1 MNLLAGLEKFG
12 LSTDGELDITKEGK
26 GPEQKAAPEKNEP
39 EKVLKEADF
48 LLEKVIQCP
57 VCDRKF
63 KTLTVKTGKAKR
75 LEPDEDLRPRFQGVD
90 TIKYDVAACPFC
102 GYSASHK
109 DFERL
114 SSTQIKWIKEG
125 VSANF
130 KSTKDVSYPEYT
142 YDQAVDR
149 YKLALVCAMTKKAK
163 LSEKSYLCLKIAW
176 LRRTQYGLIKDDT
189 PEALVTKKNVKT
201 EWDGFYRQAYEGFVK
216 ASETETPPFAGID
229 ANTLDFMLANMS
241 MYFKDYS
248 TASKLVSRLLTSTG
262 TSQRIK
268 DKCFDMK
275 EAIVAEVKRQKAESA
290 KKV

>member
-12 LSTDGELDITKEGK
+12 LSTNGELDITKEGK
-26 GPEQKAAPEKNEP
+26 ATDKKAVVDQKEP
-39 EKVLKEADF
+39 EKVMKEADF
-48 LLEKVIQCP
+48 LLEKVVQCP

-75 LEPDEDLRPRFQGVD
+75 LEPDDDLRPKFQGVD
-90 TIKYDVAACPFC
+90 TIKYDVASCPFC

-109 DFERL
+109 DFEHL

-125 VSANF
+125 VSQNF
-130 KSTKDVSYPEYT
+130 KSTKDISFPEYT

-176 LRRTQYGLIKDDT
+176 LRRTQYELIKDDT
-189 PEALVTKKNVKT
+189 PEALASKKNIKT

-229 ANTLDFMLANMS
+229 TNTLDFMLANMA
-241 MYFKDYS
+241 MYFRDYS
-248 TASKLVSRLLTSTG
+248 TASKLVSRLLTSSG
-262 TSQRIK
+262 TSSRIK

-275 EAIVAEVKRQKAESA
+275 ENIVAEVKKQKAESA

>member
-12 LSTDGELDITKEGK
+12 LSTNGELDITKDEK
-26 GPEQKAAPEKNEP
+26 GSQKQQAAENKEA
-39 EKVLKEADF
+39 EKVLKESDF
-48 LLEKVIQCP
+48 LLEKVVQCP

-75 LEPDEDLRPRFQGVD
+75 LEPDEDLRPKFQGVD
-90 TIKYDVAACPFC
+90 TIKYDVFSCPFC
-102 GYSASHK
+102 GYSATQK
-109 DFERL
+109 DFEHL

-130 KSTKDVSYPEYT
+130 KTTKDASYQEYT

-176 LRRTQYGLIKDDT
+176 LRRTQYELTLDDT
-189 PEALVTKKNVKT
+189 PEALNNRKNIKA
-201 EWDGFYRQAYEGFVK
+201 EWDGFYKQAYEGFVK

-229 ANTLDFMLANMS
+229 TNTLDFMLANMA
-241 MYFKDYS
+241 MYFRDYS

-262 TSQRIK
+262 TSSRIK

-275 EAIVAEVKRQKAESA
+275 ENIVAEVKRQKAESA

>member
-12 LSTDGELDITKEGK
+12 LSTNGELDITKDGNEEK
-26 GPEQKAAPEKNEP
+26 KPSADQKET

-48 LLEKVIQCP
+48 LIEKVIQCT

-75 LEPDEDLRPRFQGVD
+75 LEPDDDLRPRFHGVD

-109 DFERL
+109 DFEHL

-130 KSTKDVSYPEYT
+130 KPTKDESFEEYS

-149 YKLALVCAMTKKAK
+149 YKLALVCTMTKKGK
-163 LSEKSYLCLKIAW
+163 MSEKSYLCLKIAW
-176 LRRTQYGLIKDDT
+176 LRRTQYELIKDDS
-189 PEALVTKKNVKT
+189 PEDLEKKKAVKA

-216 ASETETPPFAGID
+216 ASETETPPYAGID
-229 ANTLDFMLANMS
+229 ANTLDFMLANMA
-241 MYFKDYS
+241 MFFKDYS
-248 TASKLVSRLLTSTG
+248 TASKLVSRLLTSSG
-262 TSQRIK
+262 TSSRIK

-275 EAIVAEVKRQKAESA
+275 ETIVAEVKRQKAENA

>member
-12 LSTDGELDITKEGK
+12 LSTNGELDITKDGSEAEK
-26 GPEQKAAPEKNEP
+26 KPSADQKET

-48 LLEKVIQCP
+48 LIEKVIQCT

-75 LEPDEDLRPRFQGVD
+75 LEPDDDLRPRFQGVD

-109 DFERL
+109 DFEHL

-130 KSTKDVSYPEYT
+130 KPTKDESFEEYS

-149 YKLALVCAMTKKAK
+149 YKLALVCTMTKKGK
-163 LSEKSYLCLKIAW
+163 MSEKSYLCLKIAW
-176 LRRTQYGLIKDDT
+176 LRRTQYELIKDDS
-189 PEALVTKKNVKT
+189 PEDLEKKKAVKT

-216 ASETETPPFAGID
+216 ASETETPPYAGID
-229 ANTLDFMLANMS
+229 ANTLDFMLANMA
-241 MYFKDYS
+241 MFFKDYS
-248 TASKLVSRLLTSTG
+248 TASKLVSRLLTSSG
-262 TSQRIK
+262 TSSRIK

-275 EAIVAEVKRQKAESA
+275 EIIVAEVKRQKAESA